1 MKLTS
6 KKISGIILV
15 DKELKTHLFN
25 IVTSKDS
32 TEDDEYVNDIVSNE
46 VNTLKLSEIV
56 EIITNFDSND
66 KICQF
71 HETIGIDRFESNMR
85 YVVFNAVKNNLI
97 SDILKTEEYKK
108 WELKRQIEN
117 LI

>member
-6 KKISGIILV
+6 KKISGRILI

-25 IVTSKDS
+25 IVTSNDNV
-32 TEDDEYVNDIVSNE
+32 EDDEYVNDIVNNE
-46 VNTLKLSEIV
+46 VNTLELSEIV

-71 HETIGIDRFESNMR
+71 HETIGINRFESNMR

-97 SDILKTEEYKK
+97 DDILKTEEYKK
-108 WELKRQIEN
+108 WDLKRQIES
-117 LI
+117 LA